1 MATEFVNQDGSYDK
15 SVKDGN
21 TQSSKKFGGHV
32 GKTTDSLPKPSQKAG
47 KTTDTGFKR

>member
-21 TQSSKKFGGHV
+21 TQASNKFGGHN
-32 GKTTDSLPKPSQKAG
+32 GKTTDSLPKPSQSSG
-47 KTTDTGFKR
+47 KTTDPGFKR